1 MAGTDL
7 TAKQRAFVDEYL
19 VDLNATQAA
28 IRAGYSE
35 KSADSQAAQLMA
47 NPKVAAEVQ
56 TALDKRATR
65 TEVTADRVIAEL
77 ARIAFS
83 DLRDVARWN
92 EDALSLIDSESL
104 TEDAARALREVVA
117 TTSQT
122 EHGTTNRLHVKQ
134 HDKLKA
140 LELLGKHLGM
150 FSAKLDVSVSG
161 GLTLT
166 ALARMV
172 EPEGAGEIEG
182 HPPPVS

>member
-1 MAGTDL
+1 MGADL
-7 TAKQRAFVDEYL
+7 TPKQAAFVNEYL

-35 KSADSQAAQLMA
+35 ASAEQQGSRLLSNGKVALHVQAALDA
-47 NPKVAAEVQ
+47 RAE
-56 TALDKRATR
+56 R
-65 TEVTADRVIAEL
+65 TQVTADMVAAEL

-83 DLRDVARWN
+83 DLRDVATWGA
-92 EDALSLIDSESL
+92 DTLALIDSSELS
-104 TEDAARALREVVA
+104 EDAARSLREVVA

-134 HDKLKA
+134 HDKMKA

-150 FSAKLDVSVSG
+150 FREKLDVNVSG

-172 EPEGAGEIEG
+172 EPEGAVGRGELEG
-182 HPPPVS
+182 

>member
-1 MAGTDL
+1 MAADL
-7 TAKQRAFVDEYL
+7 TPKQAAFVNEYL

-35 KSADSQAAQLMA
+35 KSADNIGSELLG
-47 NPKVAAEVQ
+47 KTGVAAAIQ
-56 TALDKRATR
+56 KALDKRAAR
-65 TEVTADRVIAEL
+65 TEVTADRVLAEL

-83 DLRDVARWN
+83 DLRDVATWGA
-92 EDALSLIDSESL
+92 DTLALIDSSEL
-104 TEDAARALREVVA
+104 TEDAARSLREVVA

-134 HDKLKA
+134 HDKMKA

-150 FSAKLDVSVSG
+150 FREKLDVNVSG

-172 EPEGAGEIEG
+172 EPEGAGGPGEIEG
-182 HPPPVS
+182 